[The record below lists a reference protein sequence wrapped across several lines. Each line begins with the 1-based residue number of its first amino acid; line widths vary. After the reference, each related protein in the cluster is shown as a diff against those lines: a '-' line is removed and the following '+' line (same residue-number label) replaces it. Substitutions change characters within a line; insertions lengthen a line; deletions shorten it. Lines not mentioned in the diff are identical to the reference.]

1 MSGVIKLSLKAGL
14 GLLLSLNSGR
24 CLAIA
29 IPKAPQSE
37 ASMSIAPVEA
47 VRARTDIA
55 IRRIKSLLLSDHKDS
70 PSQLERLK
78 KLQKDYQSR
87 S

>member
-1 MSGVIKLSLKAGL
+1 MPGVIKLSLKAGL

-24 CLAIA
+24 CLAIE
-29 IPKAPQSE
+29 IPKATQSE

-47 VRARTDIA
+47 VRARTEIA